1 MKIEV
6 WRTRRS
12 DLWALVIL
20 VQGWKKENME
30 IWDTKFRRNETE
42 KLNYVTKSIEI
53 KKVKNNIYSSHL
65 ADRNMHKC
73 RTIWRTKSGSGS
85 SHGRSL

>member
-65 ADRNMHKC
+65 ADRNMREC
-73 RTIWRTKSGSGS
+73 RII
-85 SHGRSL
+85 